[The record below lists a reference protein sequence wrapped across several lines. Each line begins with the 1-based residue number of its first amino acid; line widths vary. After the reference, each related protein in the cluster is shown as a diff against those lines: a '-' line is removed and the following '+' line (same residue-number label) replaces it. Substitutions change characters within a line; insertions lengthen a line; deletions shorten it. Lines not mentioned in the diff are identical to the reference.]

1 MIETQAFNINKKVC
15 GECNKNKDINL
26 FFNRQ
31 DSKDGKNNICKA
43 CKKEKNIIYRKNN
56 KEKIRLMKQKYRKTD
71 RAKRLK
77 KESYYRN
84 IESIRKKDRI
94 RGKIYREKNRDKTT
108 SYLRNLKRKYRMDL
122 HDTYIKELI
131 VKNSVLSRKEIPQ
144 EYIEAKR
151 EHLKLKRH
159 LKEII

>member
-1 MIETQAFNINKKVC
+1 
-15 GECNKNKDINL
+15 
-26 FFNRQ
+26 
-31 DSKDGKNNICKA
+31 
-43 CKKEKNIIYRKNN
+43 
-56 KEKIRLMKQKYRKTD
+56 MKQKYRKTD